1 MRIKKIILA
10 LLILFFTSNFAYA
23 AMHKSTKALKME
35 QNSDNNDI
43 INLLKNYDFTKD
55 FLISSGYDRVYK
67 THLSFN
73 TYKLFV
79 EYKKMENPNLV
90 IFPRICNGPL
100 LQAYLREGNTNEA
113 LNSEINQLAK
123 FEKPDFFLGY
133 EYAKL
138 ANLYYRNGDYQEAF
152 KYCKK
157 AVVQDNKISPVA
169 LNTMLTLAIKA
180 DDLETANEIFN
191 KMEEYKLE
199 KDIPVLLNSAYL
211 KHKKGDFEEEAFDF
225 RRIIASTNFSE
236 ARAMAYYMLK
246 EYDNALTE
254 INKEVDSKTCG
265 ADCYGL
271 RSLIYRKTE
280 QKKNSQEDYFE
291 ATRIDDDSYYTQ
303 IAQYFFFKDAGEDKL
318 AQNTLNKFKQGTTPF
333 PLYYFYT
340 YPVNVTNVTIG
351 IPQIFEDK

>member
-1 MRIKKIILA
+1 MRIKKIVLI
-10 LLILFFTSNFAYA
+10 LLIFFLTSNFASA
-23 AMHKSTKALKME
+23 SINKTTQALKME
-35 QNSDNNDI
+35 KNEDNSGI

-55 FLISSGYDRVYK
+55 FLISSGYERVYK
-67 THLSFN
+67 THLSFK

-79 EYKKMENPNLV
+79 EYKKMDYPNLV
-90 IFPRICNGPL
+90 IYPILCNGPL
-100 LQAYLREGNTNEA
+100 LQAYLREGNANDA
-113 LNSEINQLAK
+113 LNSEINQIAK
-123 FEKPDFFLGY
+123 FEKPDFLLGY

-138 ANLYYRNGDYQEAF
+138 ANLYYRNGDYKEAF

-157 AVVQDNKISPVA
+157 AVVQDNKISENA
-169 LNTMLTLAIKA
+169 LNTMFTLAIKS
-180 DDLETANEIFN
+180 DDLETASEILT
-191 KMEEYKLE
+191 KMEEYKIE
-199 KDIPVLLNSAYL
+199 KDIPILLNSAYL
-211 KHKKGDFEEEAFDF
+211 NHKKGDFEEEAFDF
-225 RRIIASTNFSE
+225 RRIIASTTFAE

-254 INKEVDSKTCG
+254 INKEADAKTCG

-271 RSLIYRKTE
+271 RSLIYRKTG
-280 QKKNSQEDYFE
+280 QKKNSEEDYFE
-291 ATRIDDDSYYTQ
+291 ATRLNEGSYYTQ

-340 YPVNVTNVTIG
+340 YPINVTKVSIG